1 MPLIA
6 DRDKVE
12 LKRTL
17 RTELKDEVT
26 LRLFTQKPGP
36 LVIPGRECKTCPQ
49 TQELMEEL
57 VSLSP
62 KLHLE
67 VYDFHS
73 QSEERDKYGV
83 EMIPAIVMG
92 KEGEGRIKF
101 YGIPIG
107 HEFTTVLAGIRT
119 LSRGVSS
126 LAMDSRKKLRR
137 VNRPVHIQV
146 FVTPN

>member
-1 MPLIA
+1 MIP
-6 DRDKVE
+6 DRDRDD
-12 LKRTL
+12 LKREF
-17 RTELKDEVT
+17 RKQLKTDVT
-26 LRLFTQKPGP
+26 IRLFTQGSS
-36 LVIPGRECKTCPQ
+36 LLTIPGRECQTCPQ

-67 VYDFHS
+67 VYDFYS
-73 QSEERDKYGV
+73 QSEEKDEYGV

-92 KEGEGRIKF
+92 KKGEGRLKF
-101 YGIPIG
+101 YGIPMG
-107 HEFTTVLAGIRT
+107 HEFTTVIAGIRT

-126 LAMDSRKKLRR
+126 LAMDSRKKLRQ